1 MSFLVAIEGTDASG
15 KKTQSDRL
23 AENLRNMGIEVT
35 ELSFPDYD
43 SPSSTLVKMYLGGEF
58 GKTPDD
64 TNAYAASM
72 FFAADRD
79 ASFKKNWEKAY
90 YDENRVII
98 LNRYT
103 TSNAVHQLAKI
114 EDDGE
119 KDSFLEW
126 LCDFEFVKLGIPK
139 PDMVIYLD
147 MPESA
152 ARKLLEARS
161 AETGAVKDIHE
172 KSADHLKKAMAAAEY
187 VIRKWGWTRIKCGE
201 GSIPYTVEK
210 IQSEVE
216 KAVLEKLE
224 ERGITANSP
233 NNTKRGK

>member
-15 KKTQSDRL
+15 KKTQTDRL
-23 AENLRNMGIEVT
+23 AENLRKMGIEVT

-58 GKTPDD
+58 GKKPED

-72 FFAADRD
+72 FFAADRY
-79 ASFKKNWEKAY
+79 ASFKKNWQKAY
-90 YDENRVII
+90 NDEKRVII

-103 TSNAVHQLAKI
+103 TSNAIHQLAKI
-114 EDDGE
+114 DDDGE
-119 KDSFLEW
+119 KDKFLEW

-147 MPESA
+147 MPEDS

-161 AETGAVKDIHE
+161 TETGVSKDIHE
-172 KSADHLKKAMAAAEY
+172 ASGDHLHKAKAAAEY
-187 VIRKWGWTRIKCGE
+187 VIGKWGWTRIKCGE
-201 GSIPYTVEK
+201 GSIPYPIEK

-216 KAVLEKLE
+216 KAVLEKLG
-224 ERGITANSP
+224 ERGFFGENG
-233 NNTKRGK
+233 N

>member
-58 GKTPDD
+58 GKNPND

-72 FFAADRD
+72 FFAADRY

-126 LCDFEFVKLGIPK
+126 LCDFEFVKLGIPE

-147 MPESA
+147 MPEPA

-172 KSADHLKKAMAAAEY
+172 KSADHLKKAKAAAEY

-216 KAVLEKLE
+216 KAVLERLE
-224 ERGITANSP
+224 ERGITANAT

>member
-23 AENLRNMGIEVT
+23 AESLKNMGIEVT

-58 GKTPDD
+58 GKNPDD

-72 FFAADRD
+72 FFAADRY
-79 ASFKKNWEKAY
+79 ASFKKNWQKAY

-114 EDDGE
+114 EDDDE

-147 MPESA
+147 MPEPA

-172 KSADHLKKAMAAAEY
+172 KSADHLKKAKAAAEY

-216 KAVLEKLE
+216 KAVLERLE
-224 ERGITANSP
+224 ERGITA
-233 NNTKRGK
+233 KDRK

>member
-58 GKTPDD
+58 GKNPDD
-64 TNAYAASM
+64 TNPYAASM
-72 FFAADRD
+72 FFAADRY
-79 ASFKKNWEKAY
+79 ASFKKNWQKAY

-114 EDDGE
+114 EDDDE

-139 PDMVIYLD
+139 PDIVIYLD
-147 MPESA
+147 MPEPA

-172 KSADHLKKAMAAAEY
+172 KSTDHLKKAKAAAEY

-216 KAVLEKLE
+216 KAVLERLE
-224 ERGITANSP
+224 ERGITAKSSE
-233 NNTKRGK
+233 